1 MSGRLLIRGGRL
13 LDPRAGIDGPGDL
26 LVVDGRVA
34 AADGGPVEREIDAT
48 GRVVCPGFFDL
59 RARLHLPGADAMGL
73 ARELRAAV
81 AGGVTSVLL
90 PPDTQPRVEEPA
102 VAYFLAEHAARL
114 GLARVLPVALLVRDG
129 AAPALAPLGALQAA
143 GCVAAAALD
152 APVDVLVLR
161 RALEYAASHELP
173 VLLPAQDPV
182 LAGDGCLH
190 EGATAVHLGLTGIPQ
205 AAEQLGIER
214 ALILAR
220 LTGARVHLCG
230 VSSAAGAARIGA
242 AVREGLA
249 VSGDVA
255 IANLCFD
262 DGAAA
267 DYDSDFHLQPPL
279 RSREDRL
286 ALVAAVRDGVLSL
299 CSDHRP
305 VDADHKQVPF
315 ARSLPGAATFETLL
329 PAGLERVTAGEL
341 DLPAL
346 VAALSAV
353 PAWLTARLPGAG
365 GGLAPG
371 ARADLCIFDPDL
383 EWSAPDAHWH
393 SAGRNTPWRG
403 RRLRGRVTHTLVA
416 GRLVH
421 ELAGAAP

>member
-13 LDPRAGIDGPGDL
+13 LDPHAGIDAPGDL

-34 AADGGPVEREIDAT
+34 AADGAPVEREIDAT
-48 GRVVCPGFFDL
+48 GCVVCPGFFDL
-59 RARLHLPGADAMGL
+59 RARLHVPGADAMGL

-90 PPDTQPRVEEPA
+90 PPDTRPRVDEPA

-129 AAPALAPLGALQAA
+129 PAPTLTPLGALKAA
-143 GCVAAAALD
+143 GCVAAATLD
-152 APVDVLVLR
+152 APLDALVLR

-182 LAGDGCLH
+182 LAGEGCLH
-190 EGATAVHLGLTGIPQ
+190 EGDTAAHLGLTGIPQ

-214 ALILAR
+214 GLILAR
-220 LTGARVHLCG
+220 LSGARVHLCG
-230 VSSAAGAARIGA
+230 VSSGAGAASIASA
-242 AVREGLA
+242 ARAGLA

-255 IANLCFD
+255 MANLCFD
-262 DGAAA
+262 ETAAG

-279 RSREDRL
+279 RTREDRL
-286 ALVAAVRDGVLSL
+286 ALLAAVRDGALGL

-305 VDADHKQVPF
+305 VEADHKQVPF

-329 PAGLERVTAGEL
+329 PAGLERVAAGEL
-341 DLPAL
+341 DLPTLVGAL
-346 VAALSAV
+346 TAV
-353 PAWLTARLPGAG
+353 PDWLPATGS
-365 GGLAPG
+365 GLAPG
-371 ARADLCIFDPDL
+371 ARADVCIFHPEL
-383 EWSAPDAHWH
+383 EWSAPDAGWH
-393 SAGRNTPWRG
+393 SVGRNTPWRG

-416 GRLVH
+416 GRVVH
-421 ELAGAAP
+421 ELAGAAQ